1 MLLHNPTRKQLLEL
15 LYAALAQPIGL
26 VLHTSDT
33 EQARQ
38 ALYRA
43 RTRASDPALDVL
55 QFKVGVCTDGDL
67 TIYKRKVELA

>member
-1 MLLHNPTRKQLLEL
+1 MLLHNPTHEQLLEL
-15 LYAALAQPIGL
+15 LYSALAQPIGL
-26 VLHTSDT
+26 VLCTSDT

-43 RTRASDPALDVL
+43 RARAADPALDTL
-55 QFKVGVCTDGDL
+55 QFKVGTCADGDL